1 MKIDK
6 QLTLADIDQ
15 EYAAFVEKFKPKK
28 TTDDC
33 YTPPNVYEAV
43 LSWTVK
49 EYGVDPEKVVRPF
62 WPGGDFEKFDYPEG
76 CVVVDNPP
84 FSILSKICKT
94 YMRHGIKFFLFAPY
108 LTNFSTRAAGM
119 CHVIT
124 DADVTYENGAIV
136 NTAFVTNLD
145 TMEIRTA
152 PDLREL
158 ITREDEKNRREG
170 KRVLPKY
177 EYPDEVATSS
187 MLGYLSKYGIRF
199 AVAPE
204 DCYFVRGLDDQKR
217 MKKSIFG
224 GGYLLSEKAAEE
236 KAAAEKAAA
245 EKAAAEKWKLSDREL
260 EIIRSLGHDKRGSEK
275 SDQGRPDG
283 EHLGEDRGDNDRGE
297 GPRGELHDGRSL

>member
-1 MKIDK
+1 M
-6 QLTLADIDQ
+6 
-15 EYAAFVEKFKPKK
+15 
-28 TTDDC
+28 
-33 YTPPNVYEAV
+33 
-43 LSWTVK
+43 
-49 EYGVDPEKVVRPF
+49 
-62 WPGGDFEKFDYPEG
+62 
-76 CVVVDNPP
+76 DNPP

-108 LTNFSTRAAGM
+108 LTNFSTRAAGV

-170 KRVLPKY
+170 KKVLPKY

-224 GGYLLSEKAAEE
+224 GGYLLSEKAA
-236 KAAAEKAAA
+236 A
-245 EKAAAEKWKLSDREL
+245 EKAAAEKWKLSAREL
-260 EIIRSLGHDKRGSEK
+260 EIIRSLGHDKRGSKE
-275 SDQGRPDG
+275 SDPGRPDG

-297 GPRGELHDGRSL
+297 GPRGEIHDGRSL

>member
-1 MKIDK
+1 M
-6 QLTLADIDQ
+6 
-15 EYAAFVEKFKPKK
+15 
-28 TTDDC
+28 
-33 YTPPNVYEAV
+33 
-43 LSWTVK
+43 
-49 EYGVDPEKVVRPF
+49 
-62 WPGGDFEKFDYPEG
+62 
-76 CVVVDNPP
+76 DNPP

-170 KRVLPKY
+170 KKVLPKY

-187 MLGYLSKYGIRF
+187 MFGYLSKYGIRF

-224 GGYLLSEKAAEE
+224 GGYLLSK

-260 EIIRSLGHDKRGSEK
+260 AIIKSLGEHNGTWTDDSKGSEE
-275 SDQGRPDG
+275 DHPGRSGWEYLEEDG
-283 EHLGEDRGDNDRGE
+283 SGRNRGDGARPGHFDSRH
-297 GPRGELHDGRSL
+297 L